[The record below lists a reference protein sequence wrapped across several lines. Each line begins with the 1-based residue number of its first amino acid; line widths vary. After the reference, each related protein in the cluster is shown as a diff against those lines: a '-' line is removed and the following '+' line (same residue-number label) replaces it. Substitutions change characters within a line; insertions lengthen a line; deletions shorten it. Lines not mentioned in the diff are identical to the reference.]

1 MKDSQSPNDNNMDKK
16 TTLKIAELAKIDIS
30 QNELDSIAE
39 NLTKIL
45 ELVDEMNTISTDKI
59 EPMAH
64 PLNFTQRLRKDEVL
78 EVNQRNEFQK
88 NCEYVQDGYYIVP
101 KIID

>member
-1 MKDSQSPNDNNMDKK
+1 MDKK
-16 TTLKIAELAKIDIS
+16 TTLKIADLAKIEIS
-30 QNELDSIAE
+30 NNELEEIAS

-45 ELVDEMNTISTDKI
+45 KLVDEMNTISTDNI

-78 EVNQRNEFQK
+78 ENNQRNEFQK
-88 NCEYVQDGYYIVP
+88 NCKYTDDGYYIVP